1 MQGFNQAHIHD
12 HEQHGAFSKEIPFYP
27 CEQDTGQTVDIYEC
41 ALEANELNLLD
52 AQEFKERQR
61 LQAKAMTYCK
71 ELLFFI
77 ELSHEQG
84 FISTSSCE
92 YWSKLALDVKYMLAA
107 WKKRD
112 RARG

>member
-1 MQGFNQAHIHD
+1 MQRFNQAHIHD
-12 HEQHGAFSKEIPFYP
+12 HKFDRTLPKEIPIYP
-27 CEQDTGQTVDIYEC
+27 CEQDKAVDIYEC

-84 FISTSSCE
+84 FISTNSCE